1 MVFYE
6 ILHFLFAYQKS
17 KMTKFIIR
25 PNGKN
30 VLKLFFSDATQSL
43 ESKHYQG
50 FQYLSSVPVLHNLQ
64 AVPFFKF

>member
-1 MVFYE
+1 
-6 ILHFLFAYQKS
+6 
-17 KMTKFIIR
+17 MTKFIIR

-43 ESKHYQG
+43 ESKLYQG

-64 AVPFFKF
+64 AVPFY